1 MAFPIL
7 YAEEKEQVHRHS
19 SLDQFK
25 DGFISAWKQGGWA
38 PILFDQ
44 LDSIGECSGIK
55 SHPVI
60 VSFGYDLGYIFPE
73 KKCTYVSDRF
83 IYFDKRGVEQR
94 VLPECFGGK
103 GEFFDLYV
111 DKSSFINFDGDDGGS
126 SLGTHNKT
134 TLRIGVD
141 YVKADETLPAID

>member
-19 SLDQFK
+19 SINQFK
-25 DGFISAWKQGGWA
+25 DGFLSAWKQGGWA

-44 LDSIGECSGIK
+44 LDSIGECSGVK

-60 VSFGYDLGYIFPE
+60 VSFGNDLGYIYPE

-83 IYFDKRGVEQR
+83 IFFDKQGVEQR

-103 GEFFDLYV
+103 GEFYESWTD
-111 DKSSFINFDGDDGGS
+111 SSAFVNYDNDS
-126 SLGTHNKT
+126 SMGVHNKT
-134 TLRIGVD
+134 TLRVGLA
-141 YVKADETLPAID
+141 YAKADETLPPAD

>member
-19 SLDQFK
+19 SIDQFK
-25 DGFISAWKQGGWA
+25 DGFLSAWKQGGWA

-44 LDSIGECSGIK
+44 LDSIRECGGIK

-60 VSFGYDLGYIFPE
+60 VSFGNDLGYIYPE
-73 KKCTYVSDRF
+73 KKCTYVSDKF
-83 IYFDKRGVEQR
+83 IFFDKQGVEQKI
-94 VLPECFGGK
+94 LPECFGGD
-103 GEFFDLYV
+103 GNWYQAYV
-111 DKSSFINFDGDDGGS
+111 DKSAFINFDGANGGS

-134 TLRIGVD
+134 TLRIGLSYCV
-141 YVKADETLPAID
+141 ADGALPAID